1 MKAADILKLVGAG
14 YKPADIR
21 ELAELEKTQ
30 PDAVGIAASG
40 VLIQDVKDL
49 LTLTASEDG
58 TLPEEAEPGPDESDL
73 GPDYKAMY
81 EELKKKSDALEGTL
95 KQIQEDNS
103 RKDLSGNTPN
113 LEETLADIVT
123 NFM

>member
-40 VLIQDVKDL
+40 VPIQDVKDL
-49 LTLTASEDG
+49 LTLTATEDG
-58 TLPEEAEPGPDESDL
+58 TLPEVAEPEPAGSEPET
-73 GPDYKAMY
+73 DYKAMY
-81 EELKKKSDALEGTL
+81 EELKKKSEALEGTL

-103 RKDLSGNTPN
+103 RKDQSGNTPN
-113 LEETLADIVT
+113 LEDTLADIVT
-123 NFM
+123 KFM